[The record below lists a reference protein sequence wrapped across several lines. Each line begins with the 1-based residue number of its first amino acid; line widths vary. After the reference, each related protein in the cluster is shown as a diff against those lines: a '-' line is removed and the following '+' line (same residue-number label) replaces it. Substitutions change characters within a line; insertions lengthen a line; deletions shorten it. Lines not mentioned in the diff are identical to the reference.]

1 MQLNNIRLPFDVD
14 VHCRSGGCWLR
25 GAMRSVALKAGE
37 SARVSAY
44 RRFDLY
50 TMSHSLIAASDV
62 IHFDVMA
69 SRRPIRDESGD
80 HSRRNWTH
88 DPAKPLTL
96 KLARTVFG
104 EPNAP
109 WSRAHAARM
118 LDLSLRDLSAWMLR
132 EGAALTNLV
141 CEQRLMRALIE
152 VSQGRGQHGRYG
164 FVSRERRDTAF
175 FERFGVCVEQVAVI
189 GRVGTLSWSGNPV
202 DPGWW
207 QG

>member
-1 MQLNNIRLPFDVD
+1 M
-14 VHCRSGGCWLR
+14 R

-50 TMSHSLIAASDV
+50 TMSHSLIAASDA
-62 IHFDVMA
+62 IHFAVIA
-69 SRRPIRDESGD
+69 SRSLLGDEIAD
-80 HSRRNWTH
+80 HPPPNWAE

-96 KLARTVFG
+96 KLARAVVG

-109 WSRAHAARM
+109 WSRAHAAGM
-118 LDLSLRDLSAWMLR
+118 LDLSLRDLSAWRLR

-152 VSQGRGQHGRYG
+152 ISQGKGQHGRFG

-189 GRVGTLSWSGNPV
+189 GRVGTVSWSGNPV
-202 DPGWW
+202 DAGRW